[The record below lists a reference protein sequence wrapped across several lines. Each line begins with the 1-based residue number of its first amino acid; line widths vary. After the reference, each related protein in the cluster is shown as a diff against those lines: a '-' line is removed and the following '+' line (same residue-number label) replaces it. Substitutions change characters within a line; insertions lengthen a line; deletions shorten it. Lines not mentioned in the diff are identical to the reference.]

1 MYNYPTHV
9 LVHTV
14 THRVTHTVTHTHT
27 YIHTYIH
34 TYTVGMMKHLEEAE
48 EKHSLLKLVKQH
60 EEESISRLGKEFFNK
75 EKRISEQQ

>member
-1 MYNYPTHV
+1 
-9 LVHTV
+9 
-14 THRVTHTVTHTHT
+14 
-27 YIHTYIH
+27 
-34 TYTVGMMKHLEEAE
+34 MMKHLEEAE